1 MSQARASSRSPSE
14 ASDTSVTG
22 DPFSPQAS
30 SVLAA
35 SSSTVSEAASSD
47 VTEEQIK
54 YVRAHCDTCAA
65 SADDAT
71 VRRFIRA
78 TGGNLALSIKR
89 LNATCAWRAAV
100 RPEQVVCRACVRD
113 PRSHYMH
120 LCGYAADGRPIIY
133 SCLANPTNKVFE
145 DNKAHMI
152 QTFEWAIKCMP
163 PGVEQ
168 WIWVCDFK
176 GFGMADVNPKLA
188 KLFLDISAEH
198 YPERLGMFMIVD
210 APSLFGLLW
219 KAIQSF
225 VDPKT
230 YKKIRFLPF
239 DFKAGA
245 SGGSLLKA
253 EMEQHFDPVTTAW
266 LLREMAE
273 NRDKA
278 KVPLKPFNYYSLHQ
292 QALSGEL
299 CSGGEHALCHHGH
312 LALQLPSTAHVH
324 HTKHHGHQHQHAH
337 SASGQ
342 PHTHTQPASGT
353 SGLTA
358 AGGGVGGVAV
368 TADAS
373 TRAAAAAAS
382 STSPS
387 PPAGSSLHSSHGGA
401 GAYPYQPHVI
411 AEEAGR
417 LPHNYYGTPAM
428 LHTLNAR
435 PDLLLPQATAS
446 ATA

>member
-1 MSQARASSRSPSE
+1 MSQTLATSRSPSE
-14 ASDTSVTG
+14 SDASHATD
-22 DPFSPQAS
+22 DAFSPQAS
-30 SVLAA
+30 SGELTAA
-35 SSSTVSEAASSD
+35 STTVSEASSD

-54 YVRAHCDTCAA
+54 YVRAHCDACTA

-78 TGGNLALSIKR
+78 TGGNLALSVKR
-89 LNATCAWRAAV
+89 LNATCQWRASV

-239 DFKAGA
+239 DYKGGAAAGA
-245 SGGSLLKA
+245 SGAGGGKASLLKA

-278 KVPLKPFNYYSLHQ
+278 KVPLKPYNYYSLHQ

-312 LALQLPSTAHVH
+312 LALQLPTLNAHH
-324 HTKHHGHQHQHAH
+324 HHHPSHLAQKAG
-337 SASGQ
+337 SSGADA
-342 PHTHTQPASGT
+342 HTHGEVSTRAN
-353 SGLTA
+353 
-358 AGGGVGGVAV
+358 VAV
-368 TADAS
+368 TATATAAS
-373 TRAAAAAAS
+373 T
-382 STSPS
+382 TPSPS
-387 PPAGSSLHSSHGGA
+387 PPANSSSHHRSGA
-401 GAYPYQPHVI
+401 YQPHVL

-417 LPHNYYGTPAM
+417 LPHNYWGTPAL

-435 PDLLLPQATAS
+435 PELLLPQATATDS
-446 ATA
+446 A